1 MITLS
6 ALPET
11 IVDQLKNIF
20 EKYSNINKVIL
31 YGSRAKGTNTKR
43 SDIDLVIANSQLDRF
58 TLSNIKSEIEE
69 SDIPNL
75 VDIQLLEEID
85 NQELL
90 DHINRVGKV
99 VYSRS

>member
-11 IVDQLKNIF
+11 IHKELKTIFGKYPNI
-20 EKYSNINKVIL
+20 KKVIL
-31 YGSRAKGTNTKR
+31 YGSRAKETNTKR

-58 TLSNIKSEIEE
+58 TFSNIKSEIEE

-85 NQELL
+85 NQDLL

-99 VYSRS
+99 IYCKS

>member
-11 IVDQLKNIF
+11 IHVELKTIFDKYPNI
-20 EKYSNINKVIL
+20 KKVIL

-99 VYSRS
+99 VYYKS

>member
-11 IVDQLKNIF
+11 IHKELKTIFGKYPNI
-20 EKYSNINKVIL
+20 KKVIL
-31 YGSRAKGTNTKR
+31 YGSRAKETNTKR
-43 SDIDLVIANSQLDRF
+43 SDIDLVITNSQLDRIA
-58 TLSNIKSEIEE
+58 LSNIKSEIEE

-75 VDIQLLEEID
+75 VDIQILEEID
-85 NQELL
+85 NQDLL

-99 VYSRS
+99 IYCKS

>member
-11 IVDQLKNIF
+11 IVDQLKIIF
-20 EKYSNINKVIL
+20 EKYPPVKEVIL

-43 SDIDLVIANSQLDRF
+43 SDIDLVIANSQLDRV

-85 NQELL
+85 NQDLL

-99 VYSRS
+99 VYCRS

>member
-11 IVDQLKNIF
+11 IHEELKTIFGKYPNI
-20 EKYSNINKVIL
+20 KKVIL
-31 YGSRAKGTNTKR
+31 YGSRAKETNTKR
-43 SDIDLVIANSQLDRF
+43 SDIDLVITNSQLDRI
-58 TLSNIKSEIEE
+58 TMSNIKSEIEE

-85 NQELL
+85 NQDLL
-90 DHINRVGKV
+90 DHINRIGKV
-99 VYSRS
+99 IYCKS

>member
-11 IVDQLKNIF
+11 IHKDLKIIF
-20 EKYSNINKVIL
+20 EKYPQVKKVIL
-31 YGSRAKGTNTKR
+31 FGSRAKETNTKR
-43 SDIDLVIANSQLDRF
+43 SDIDLVIANSQLDRV

-75 VDIQLLEEID
+75 VDIQLLEEIY

-99 VYSRS
+99 VYRRS

>member
-11 IVDQLKNIF
+11 IHKELKIIF
-20 EKYSNINKVIL
+20 EKYPTINKVIL

-43 SDIDLVIANSQLDRF
+43 NDIDLVIANSQLDRV

-75 VDIQLLEEID
+75 IDIQILEEIH
-85 NQELL
+85 NKELL
-90 DHINRVGKV
+90 DHIDRVGKV
-99 VYSRS
+99 IYCSS